1 MPCRRAG
8 FAILLLAAA
17 LAGPARAAEAPT
29 KDVKGARDSPIVSRF
44 SGAVIIGYRQQD
56 YAALTLP
63 LGPSARD
70 QKGRFALSRTVEG
83 RVTSIAY
90 AIPQGKSALEVFRS
104 YERALAA
111 AGFRVAYACGVDSCG
126 GYDFAAALADPVN
139 HAMGGDLFGLRIDL
153 LDATNGNVQSLTARL
168 DRPEGSVDV
177 SVLVSQDGSHQ
188 PGVLLQIVEGRPMQA
203 GQVVVDAKAMG
214 EGLASAGHV
223 ALDGIQFETDSAVL
237 KPESDA
243 TLAQMAA
250 FLTQDAKRQVAI
262 VGHTD
267 TVGVLEHNLAL
278 SQARAAAVAKALTT
292 RFGIAAARLQ
302 ARGLGPYAPVAGN
315 ATEAG
320 RARNR
325 RVELVER

>member
-1 MPCRRAG
+1 MPLRRTG
-8 FAILLLAAA
+8 CAILLLAA

-63 LGPSARD
+63 LGPYDAA
-70 QKGRFALSRTVEG
+70 QKSRFSRSLTAEG

-90 AIPQGKSALEVFRS
+90 AIPQGKSALEVYRT
-104 YERALAA
+104 YERTLTA
-111 AGFRVAYACGVDSCG
+111 AGFRIAYACGVDTCG
-126 GYDFAAALADPVN
+126 GYNFAAALADPVN
-139 HAMGGDLFGLRIDL
+139 NAMGGDLFGLRIDL
-153 LDATNGNVQSLTARL
+153 LDATNGDVRSLTARL

-188 PGVLLQIVEGRPMQA
+188 PGVLLQVVEGRPMQT
-203 GQVVVDAKAMG
+203 GQVVVDAKAIG

-223 ALDGIQFETDSAVL
+223 ALDGIQFETDSATL

-250 FLTQDAKRQVAI
+250 FLTRDPKRQVYI

-267 TVGVLEHNLAL
+267 NAGTLDRNLAL
-278 SQARAAAVAKALTT
+278 SQARAAAVATALTT